1 MRRLG
6 RDYSTPSDVWKH
18 YWEEKNK
25 KNSKKVLTNK
35 RK

>member
-18 YWEEKNK
+18 YWKEKEKREK
-25 KNSKKVLTNK
+25 KLLTNK